1 MKSYTSHDI
10 WDLIVRCGSRVS
22 RIGGQM
28 RINYRHSKTEKGET
42 GIIITVKESQRYNLY
57 DNQYDIKAL
66 SKVYKVN
73 WYKTDNECEWLS
85 QLKMA
90 VLLNKII
97 HDEEFSDRELWNMT
111 LDMFKDHGLDF
122 RHDKE
127 LKKTLVNRV
136 KANIRSRE
144 HLLKYKFKM
153 QFDQKRIDDN
163 VEHLLSI
170 LEGK

>member
-1 MKSYTSHDI
+1 MKSYTSHDL
-10 WDLIVRCGSRVS
+10 WDLIIRCGSRVS

-42 GIIITVKESQRYNLY
+42 GIIITVKEPQRYNLF
-57 DNQYDIKAL
+57 DNQFEIKAL
-66 SKVYKVN
+66 SKAYKVN

-85 QLKMA
+85 QLKMG

-97 HDEEFSDRELWNMT
+97 NGENYTDRGLWNIT
-111 LDMFKDHGLDF
+111 LDMFEEHGLDF
-122 RHDKE
+122 RNNKE

-153 QFDQKRIDDN
+153 EFNQKRIDDN